1 MKLNRQAKDFYKY
14 FRFIIIPV
22 VFIAFYILSV
32 LIDPYRSWSIFFDRT
47 DAEIFRELIFVLI
60 YCIGLTEIS
69 LAIARFLDR
78 KMRWQEFPMARFLVQ
93 FFVQILTTIVFLYLY
108 MNTTI
113 ALFGDGRKFSDINA
127 IALRQTFVVSV
138 LLSIL
143 ISLIY
148 TGNFFLQQW
157 KGALMESST
166 LNLKAAEFKQI
177 ALEAELES
185 LKMQLDPHFMFNNFS
200 TLSALISE
208 DQTLAQHFLEK
219 LSRVYR
225 YMIINVHK
233 NIISVEEELNFAN
246 AYFYLIK
253 IRLGENIKMEHNLP
267 DFVMKKGIPPI
278 TLQLL
283 IENAIKHNTA
293 SRSKPLLISIT
304 ADENGDLLVENTLQR
319 LNYNIPSTGTG
330 LKNIESRYKL
340 LSDRL
345 PDITE
350 ADKLFQVK
358 LPLMDIIN

>member
-1 MKLNRQAKDFYKY
+1 
-14 FRFIIIPV
+14 
-22 VFIAFYILSV
+22 
-32 LIDPYRSWSIFFDRT
+32 
-47 DAEIFRELIFVLI
+47 
-60 YCIGLTEIS
+60 
-69 LAIARFLDR
+69 
-78 KMRWQEFPMARFLVQ
+78 
-93 FFVQILTTIVFLYLY
+93 

-113 ALFGDGRKFSDINA
+113 TLLGDGRKFSEINS

-157 KGALMESST
+157 KVALLESST
-166 LNLKAAEFKQI
+166 LNLKAAEFKRI

-200 TLSALISE
+200 TLSALITE
-208 DQTLAQHFLEK
+208 DQNLAQHFLEK

-225 YMIINVHK
+225 YMIINVNK

-246 AYFYLIK
+246 AYYYLIK
-253 IRLGENIKMEHNLP
+253 IRLGDNIKMDSDLP
-267 DFVMKKGIPPI
+267 DAVLKKGIPPI

-293 SRSKPLLISIT
+293 SRSKPLLITIR
-304 ADENGDLLVENTLQR
+304 ADENEDLLVTNTLQP

-330 LKNIESRYKL
+330 IKNIKGRYKL

-350 ADKLFQVK
+350 EDKLFRVK
-358 LPLMDIIN
+358 LPLMDITN

>member
-1 MKLNRQAKDFYKY
+1 MKLNRQSIDFFKY
-14 FRFIIIPV
+14 FRFVVIPI
-22 VFIAFYILSV
+22 VFVAFYILSV
-32 LIDPYRSWSIFFDRT
+32 LIDPYRSWSIFFERSNS
-47 DAEIFRELIFVLI
+47 EISKELIFVLV

-69 LAIARFLDR
+69 LSLAKFLDR
-78 KMRWQEFPMARFLVQ
+78 KMRWVEFPLARFFLQ
-93 FFVQILTTIVFLYLY
+93 FFIQIVTTIVFLYLY

-113 ALFGDGRKFSDINA
+113 SLFGDGRKFSDIPS

-157 KGALMESST
+157 KGALLESST
-166 LNLKAAEFKQI
+166 LNLKAAEFKRI

-200 TLSALISE
+200 TLSALITE

-225 YMIINVHK
+225 YMILNVHK
-233 NIISVEEELNFAN
+233 NIISVEEELDFAN

-253 IRLGENIKMEHNLP
+253 IRLGENIKMELDLP
-267 DFVMKKGIPPI
+267 KTVLKKGIPPI

-293 SRSKPLLISIT
+293 SRSKPLLITIT
-304 ADENGDLLVENTLQR
+304 ADGDGDLLVMNTLQR

-330 LKNIESRYKL
+330 LKNIESRYHL
-340 LSDRL
+340 LSARL
-345 PDITE
+345 PEISE
-350 ADKLFQVK
+350 EEGFFKVK
-358 LPLMDIIN
+358 LPLMDLTS

>member
-1 MKLNRQAKDFYKY
+1 MKLNRPAKDFYKY
-14 FRFIIIPV
+14 FRFTVIPV
-22 VFIAFYILSV
+22 VFVAFYILSV
-32 LIDPYRSWSIFFDRT
+32 MIDPYRSWTIFFDRT
-47 DAEIFRELIFVLI
+47 RSAIFRELIFVLV

-69 LAIARFLDR
+69 LALAKFLDR
-78 KMRWQEFPMARFLVQ
+78 KMRWQESPLTRLLLQ
-93 FFVQILTTIVFLYLY
+93 FCVQILTTIIFLYFY

-113 ALFGDGRKFSDINA
+113 TLFGDGRKFSDINS
-127 IALRQTFVVSV
+127 IAVRQTFVVSV

-157 KGALMESST
+157 KGALLESSS
-166 LNLKAAEFKQI
+166 LNFKAAELKRI

-200 TLSALISE
+200 TLSALIAE

-253 IRLGENIKMEHNLP
+253 IRLGENIKMELNLP
-267 DFVMKKGIPPI
+267 DFVLKKGIPPI

-293 SRSKPLLISIT
+293 SRSKPLLITIA
-304 ADENGDLLVENTLQR
+304 ADDNGDLLVKNTLQR

-330 LKNIESRYKL
+330 LQNIESRYKL
-340 LSDRL
+340 LSERL
-345 PDITE
+345 PEVTE
-350 ADKLFQVK
+350 TDNVFQVK
-358 LPLMDIIN
+358 LPLMDLTN